1 MILDMHCHLDL
12 YAEPF
17 EVARK
22 CQELGVFV
30 LSVTT
35 TPKAWKGTKKLEFE
49 NSKIRTAIGLHP
61 QVASQRIAEL
71 DLFDEILPRTKYV
84 GEIGLDGGKDFSDS
98 YSIQL
103 KAFRHILSS
112 VNKSGGKVMSI
123 HCRHSA
129 KAVLD
134 ELENIDGT
142 PILHWFS
149 GSKSELKRAIS
160 RGCYFSIGPNMLCSK
175 KGQEILSLIPTDKI
189 LTETDGPFGKYNRK
203 ILMPWDAS
211 IANDIIADNLGF
223 SKEEMNFLIRSNLKK
238 LLE

>member
-84 GEIGLDGGKDFSDS
+84 GEIGLK
-98 YSIQL
+98 
-103 KAFRHILSS
+103 
-112 VNKSGGKVMSI
+112 
-123 HCRHSA
+123 
-129 KAVLD
+129 
-134 ELENIDGT
+134 
-142 PILHWFS
+142 
-149 GSKSELKRAIS
+149 IS
-160 RGCYFSIGPNMLCSK
+160 QI
-175 KGQEILSLIPTDKI
+175 
-189 LTETDGPFGKYNRK
+189 
-203 ILMPWDAS
+203 
-211 IANDIIADNLGF
+211 
-223 SKEEMNFLIRSNLKK
+223 LIRSNTK
-238 LLE
+238 LSDIYYQASTSQVER

>member
-17 EVARK
+17 EVAKK
-22 CQELGVFV
+22 CQELGIFV

-35 TPKAWKGTKKLEFE
+35 TPKAWRGTKKLELE

-71 DLFDEILPRTKYV
+71 DLFDEILPHTKYV
-84 GEIGLDGGKDFSDS
+84 GEIGLDGGKDYSDS
-98 YSIQL
+98 YLTQL
-103 KAFRHILSS
+103 KAFKHILSS
-112 VNKSGGKVMSI
+112 VNRLGGRIMSI
-123 HCRHSA
+123 HCRYSA

-149 GSKSELKRAIS
+149 GNKSELKRAIS

-211 IANDIIADNLGF
+211 IANGIIADNLGF